1 MFSFKWTN
9 ENFKE
14 IEDLACKRGWLQA
27 VQLVIVV
34 ANIFIVERFSN
45 IIFIHYIQYI
55 LSKVDHFQL
64 DNPNI
69 FLLSS
74 PGVEQEG
81 GSGLICQY
89 CRISKLV

>member
-1 MFSFKWTN
+1 M
-9 ENFKE
+9 
-14 IEDLACKRGWLQA
+14 
-27 VQLVIVV
+27 QLVIVV

-45 IIFIHYIQYI
+45 IICHIQNI

-81 GSGLICQY
+81 GSGLI
-89 CRISKLV
+89 SKLVS